1 MRDSTWGISR
11 TVAAVFGVVYILAG
25 VLGFIQG
32 APFVTGDA
40 PSGMES
46 ASGLLLGIFP
56 INLLHNV
63 AHIALGAVLL
73 FGAWSRDA
81 ARGVLRGVGTAFLVL
96 GVLGIVSPNGFGLLP
111 LGGADIGLHLG
122 TGAILLLASFLDR
135 DRDDRRE
142 ARTV

>member
-11 TVAAVFGVVYILAG
+11 TVAAVIGVVYVLIG
-25 VLGFIQG
+25 VLGFIPGMAPGG
-32 APFVTGDA
+32 APA
-40 PSGMES
+40 GMES
-46 ASGLLLGIFP
+46 ASGSLLGIFP
-56 INLLHNV
+56 INAVHNV
-63 AHIALGAVLL
+63 VHLVIGAALLYGAT
-73 FGAWSRDA
+73 SRDA
-81 ARGVLRGVGTAFLVL
+81 AVGVLRIVGVAYLVF

-122 TGAILLLASFLDR
+122 TGALLLLASFLDR